1 MKERNCCMNIKS
13 PNGDYEYTSEDIE
26 IVEILLRR
34 LSNKIETITYTEL
47 SEQVSTHPN
56 PHFGFN
62 TPLLKIGF
70 LCHQLDLPFITCCVI
85 TANKKPPGEGIR
97 HLYKECGIILDGKS
111 DKEIYDNEREK
122 VRSCNE
128 WQRLADYL
136 GINIHMPLNGEV
148 IYPDD
153 IDDKAVFAEGAK
165 KRITVNKYERDRNA
179 RNKCIEYY
187 AQKDGC
193 VKCQICGF
201 DFGKK
206 YGDAYRNIIQVHHIV
221 PLSKI
226 DKNYEVN
233 PKKDLIPVCPN
244 CHVVLHSKVGETV
257 DELRNRLHENI

>member
-1 MKERNCCMNIKS
+1 MNIKS
-13 PNGDYEYTSEDIE
+13 PNDDYEYTSEDIE

-62 TPLLKIGF
+62 TPLLKIDF

-85 TANKKPPGEGIR
+85 TANKKLPGEGIR
-97 HLYKECGIILDGKS
+97 HLYKECGIILDRKS

-148 IYPDD
+148 IYPDG

-179 RNKCIEYY
+179 R
-187 AQKDGC
+187 
-193 VKCQICGF
+193 
-201 DFGKK
+201 KK
-206 YGDAYRNIIQVHHIV
+206 
-221 PLSKI
+221 
-226 DKNYEVN
+226 
-233 PKKDLIPVCPN
+233 
-244 CHVVLHSKVGETV
+244 
-257 DELRNRLHENI
+257 